1 MKATD
6 GEELHSRQRSKK
18 YEKSIEKP
26 RALCYYDYEKIY
38 TKAGGVQILNRSNL
52 KREKLLQKIKAFRL
66 LDDDFMSKVFED
78 DIECTEFLL
87 HIIMDKPDLK
97 VQEVR
102 TQYSIKNLLGRS
114 VRLDIHAVDDMQKK
128 YNIEIQ
134 RVDKGA
140 GAKRARYNSSVI
152 DVNSLPAGT
161 EFDELPETYVIF
173 ITENDVM
180 GGNEPI
186 YHIDRIVKETGKSF
200 GDEAHIIYV
209 NGAYR
214 DGSPLGLLMHDF
226 ACTNPADMYYKILA
240 DKTRYFKED
249 EKGVAAMCKI
259 MEDLIDSEK
268 KESALRLLKLGKL
281 SNKEIAESLELD
293 VEVVNALDEEQK
305 AVTY

>member
-1 MKATD
+1 M
-6 GEELHSRQRSKK
+6 
-18 YEKSIEKP
+18 
-26 RALCYYDYEKIY
+26 
-38 TKAGGVQILNRSNL
+38 NRSNL
-52 KREKLLQKIKAFRL
+52 NREALIQKIKTFRL

-114 VRLDIHAVDDMQKK
+114 VRLDIHATDDAEKK

-134 RVDKGA
+134 REDKGA

-152 DVNSLPAGT
+152 DANCLPAGAD
-161 EFDELPETYVIF
+161 FDVLPESYVIF

-186 YHIDRIVKETGKSF
+186 YHIDRIVQETGKPF

-209 NGAYR
+209 NGMYR
-214 DGSPLGLLMHDF
+214 DESPLGKLMHDF
-226 ACTNPADMYYKILA
+226 ACTNPEDMYYKILA
-240 DKTRYFKED
+240 DKSRYFKEN
-249 EKGVAAMCKI
+249 EKGVAAMCKVV
-259 MEDLIDSEK
+259 EDLIDGEK
-268 KESALRLLKLGKL
+268 IESALRLLKLGKL
-281 SNKEIAESLELD
+281 SNEEIAESLELD
-293 VEVVNALDEEQK
+293 IEVVNALTKE
-305 AVTY
+305 

>member
-1 MKATD
+1 M
-6 GEELHSRQRSKK
+6 
-18 YEKSIEKP
+18 
-26 RALCYYDYEKIY
+26 
-38 TKAGGVQILNRSNL
+38 
-52 KREKLLQKIKAFRL
+52 
-66 LDDDFMSKVFED
+66 
-78 DIECTEFLL
+78 
-87 HIIMDKPDLK
+87 
-97 VQEVR
+97 QEVR

-114 VRLDIHAVDDMQKK
+114 VRLDIHAIDDMQKK

-152 DVNSLPAGT
+152 DANSLPAGT

-180 GGNEPI
+180 GSNEPI

-214 DGSPLGLLMHDF
+214 DESPLGLLMHDF

>member
-1 MKATD
+1 MNQS
-6 GEELHSRQRSKK
+6 E
-18 YEKSIEKP
+18 
-26 RALCYYDYEKIY
+26 
-38 TKAGGVQILNRSNL
+38 L
-52 KREKLLQKIKAFRL
+52 KRKVFIQKIKEFRL
-66 LDDDFMSKVFED
+66 LDDDFMSKVFEN
-78 DIECTEFLL
+78 DIECTELLL

-114 VRLDIHAVDDMQKK
+114 VRLDIHATDDAEKK

-134 RVDKGA
+134 RADKGA

-152 DVNSLPAGT
+152 DANSLQAGAD
-161 EFDELPETYVIF
+161 FDELPETYVIF

-214 DGSPLGLLMHDF
+214 DESPLGLLMHDF
-226 ACTNPADMYYKILA
+226 SCKNPADMHYKILA
-240 DKTRYFKED
+240 DKTRYFKEN
-249 EKGVAAMCKI
+249 EEGVAAMCKVV
-259 MEDLIDSEK
+259 EDLCNDAKIEEK
-268 KESALRLLKLGKL
+268 KESAIRLIKQGKL
-281 SNKEIAESLELD
+281 SNEEIAEGLGLD
-293 VEVVNALDEEQK
+293 VEVVNSLSEEQQA
-305 AVTY
+305 AVY